1 MWWAAGPQC
10 LGLVMGIA
18 LGEALLIFPLRP
30 AMLHTCRMSS
40 SAVPGGGSSPWLPGC
55 RLGNTMT
62 ASLHFL
68 CADTLGPHSHAPVT
82 QNDIN
87 QSKFS
92 PQWKQAAP
100 GQEGGLS
107 SRVLLTKVGMVMG
120 RRCKGKQKP
129 YPSPVGSPG
138 AFRRRQELWV
148 AAEGVTCLSAS
159 GMEMPAAI
167 QAEELHAKC
176 RCSHTGNQLAVKGTG
191 RHLGLPRK
199 GLSCLLGRSACR
211 CGQRSPAVET
221 SLPQK
226 CSPEAGDPE
235 WEG

>member
-1 MWWAAGPQC
+1 MPI
-10 LGLVMGIA
+10 L
-18 LGEALLIFPLRP
+18 PLQP
-30 AMLHTCRMSS
+30 AMLHTCRMGS
-40 SAVPGGGSSPWLPGC
+40 SAVPGGCSSTWLSGC

-62 ASLHFL
+62 ASLHYSL

-82 QNDIN
+82 QNDIK

-120 RRCKGKQKP
+120 RRCKGKQKH

-138 AFRRRQELWV
+138 AFRRREELWV
-148 AAEGVTCLSAS
+148 AAEGVTHLSAS
-159 GMEMPAAI
+159 GMETPAAI

-191 RHLGLPRK
+191 RQLGLPRK
-199 GLSCLLGRSACR
+199 GLSCLLGRSACC
-211 CGQRSPAVET
+211 CGQ
-221 SLPQK
+221 
-226 CSPEAGDPE
+226 CSPEVETPLPKNVPQKPGTQSRRGDSAMGCSCPAHAVCPTAE
-235 WEG
+235 NL